1 MMLTEVI
8 DKVQFVVDTK
18 GNKKAAQ
25 LDFPIW
31 EALVQYLKEIE
42 QYATEELLEMPGIVD
57 AIEQSKQRMQSGKF
71 VRYEDIKR
79 NV

>member
-1 MMLTEVI
+1 MLTEVI
-8 DKVQFVVDTK
+8 DKVKFVVDTK

-25 LDFPIW
+25 LDLPIW
-31 EALVQYLKEIE
+31 ETLIEYLKEIE
-42 QYATEELLEMPGIVD
+42 DDATEELLEMPGIVD
-57 AIEQSKQRMQSGKF
+57 AIEESKQRMQSGKF

>member
-1 MMLTEVI
+1 MLTEVI
-8 DKVQFVVDTK
+8 DKVKFVVDTK

-25 LDFPIW
+25 LDLPIW
-31 EALVQYLKEIE
+31 ETLIEYLKEIE
-42 QYATEELLEMPGIVD
+42 DDATEELLEMPGIVD

>member
-1 MMLTEVI
+1 MLTEVI

>member
-1 MMLTEVI
+1 MLTEVI
-8 DKVQFVVDTK
+8 EKVQFVVDTK

-25 LDFPIW
+25 LDLPIW
-31 EALVQYLKEIE
+31 EMLVEYLKEIE
-42 QYATEELLEMPGIVD
+42 EDATEELLEIPGIVD

>member
-1 MMLTEVI
+1 MLTEVI
-8 DKVQFVVDTK
+8 DKVKFVVDTK

-25 LDFPIW
+25 LDLPIW
-31 EALVQYLKEIE
+31 ETLIEYLKEIE
-42 QYATEELLEMPGIVD
+42 DDATEVLLEMPGIVD

>member
-1 MMLTEVI
+1 MLTEVI
-8 DKVQFVVDTK
+8 DKVQFVVDAK

-25 LDFPIW
+25 LDLPIW
-31 EALVQYLKEIE
+31 ETLVEYLKEIE
-42 QYATEELLEMPGIVD
+42 EDATDELLEIPGIVD

>member
-1 MMLTEVI
+1 MLTEVI
-8 DKVQFVVDTK
+8 DQVKFVVDTK

-25 LDFPIW
+25 LDLPIW
-31 EALVQYLKEIE
+31 ETLVEYLKEIE
-42 QYATEELLEMPGIVD
+42 EDATEELLEMPGVVD